1 MNTEKT
7 DPKIRENLFSN
18 KTEIVVSAINSI
30 EEKGNKSYIPILFDL
45 LNSDPEKE
53 IAEKIS
59 KLLATVKDEKT
70 TASFIDAIT
79 DEKYRSI
86 RKLILTTCWQN
97 GLNYSNYLPV
107 FIDIIINDDWENAFE
122 AFTIIDNLEL
132 LPEQKTVDKAIMK
145 IESAMESAT
154 EQKAYFLNEILTKLT

>member
-154 EQKAYFLNEILTKLT
+154 EQKAYFMNEILTKLT